1 MNTMITRQSGFSL
14 IELMITV
21 AVIGIV
27 AAVSLPIYNDY
38 LETARE
44 GVLRDNIQTI
54 RLMQEERRRSR
65 GEFAEGSYIPGGSQT
80 LTTSLGWSPRTST
93 DEISYVIEC
102 ATDGANAGECAR
114 NSGYTVTATHSSAPG
129 DPVVMS
135 FAP

>member
-1 MNTMITRQSGFSL
+1 MSKRIIHQSGFSL
-14 IELMITV
+14 IELMVTV

-27 AAVSLPIYNDY
+27 AAISLPIYNDY
-38 LETARE
+38 LETARV
-44 GVLRDNIQTI
+44 GVVTENIQTI
-54 RLMQEERRRSR
+54 RLMQDERRRSR

-80 LTTSLGWSPRTST
+80 LVASLGWSPRTST

-114 NSGYTVTATHSSAPG
+114 NSGYTVTATHSSAPN